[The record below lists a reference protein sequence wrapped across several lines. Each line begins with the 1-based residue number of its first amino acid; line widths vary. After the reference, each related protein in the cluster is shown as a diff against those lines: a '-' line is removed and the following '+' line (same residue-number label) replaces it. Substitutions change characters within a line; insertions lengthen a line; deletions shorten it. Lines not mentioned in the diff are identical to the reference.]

1 MQTIPGDSPTTIEVS
16 SPQLE
21 VCNDNSFGCNTTS
34 FITGGNIT
42 AEELLSNDPFEV
54 LDDHRNNIFP
64 EFVDL
69 DFEDIGGVDFENSIE
84 SVDVLSLNKIQVQRM
99 FLYSV
104 QH

>member
-21 VCNDNSFGCNTTS
+21 VCNDNSFDA
-34 FITGGNIT
+34 ILHIHYWWNIT

-54 LDDHRNNIFP
+54 LDDHRNDIFP

>member
-1 MQTIPGDSPTTIEVS
+1 MKSLVHNW
-16 SPQLE
+16 